1 MTEQAGA
8 NVVGRLDQVAGRTN
22 QNNIKYCEETLIMY
36 DRRANELRRVVAH
49 ASGSMLG

>member
-22 QNNIKYCEETLIMY
+22 QNNINIVKRHLLCMIGVQMNLEELLHM
-36 DRRANELRRVVAH
+36 LRVAC
-49 ASGSMLG
+49 